1 MQSKQRKENNKQ
13 KTEKCQRKSIK
24 PKASSLRRSIK
35 LIKFMQLDQE
45 KRVMTPITIIGNERE
60 DNLQI
65 PKILKR

>member
-1 MQSKQRKENNKQ
+1 MI
-13 KTEKCQRKSIK
+13 EKINEER
-24 PKASSLRRSIK
+24 ASSLRRSIK